1 MASIETVLTVISV
14 IKTAIELYEDLE
26 SGKKEAEDTEYNL
39 SSCLVGFESISETLQ
54 LNRERNNDLGN
65 AGKQLDEHLKKVH
78 GHCELV
84 VVMLSSVRNRTSPD
98 PSKFRYRYLKLHEL
112 NWMVWNWGPAG
123 RAQLQAEVAE
133 IQKQQAAINGLL
145 QIIGFQRG
153 ETAANDQKKI
163 LDVLEEVRRKVS
175 ENKLAAAA
183 AATAATPAQPA
194 SAGGGGYA
202 RQVALPPRAL
212 DAPRPRKDNCSVLFV
227 DLWDEGRSVISQGI
241 TELLAHWT
249 RVGGKPFPV
258 AEWGSAGFFV
268 RAGGD
273 CVGEIRSMRYLTK
286 KFSFEFRDGR
296 ERTDAVACDALFDNK
311 AFGRIPP
318 ATRAAAEARVRAYTS
333 RGMRREFWDRYDYV
347 CCFTYREYDNLMRLK
362 RALAE
367 QDGREDEGP
376 GASGPDRKGMI
387 VHLGA
392 YVTRPTAPPK
402 EIVKALDASDPVERR
417 GIWNAKVAELK
428 RAVRG
433 FLAEELGWEP
443 LDPPK

>member
-39 SSCLVGFESISETLQ
+39 SACLVGFESISETLQ
-54 LNRERNNDLGN
+54 LNRERNNDLGKT
-65 AGKQLDEHLKKVH
+65 GKQLDEHLKKVH

-98 PSKFRYRYLKLHEL
+98 PSKFRYRYFKLHEL

-133 IQKQQAAINGLL
+133 IQKQQTAINNLL
-145 QIIGFQRG
+145 QIIGFHRG

-163 LDVLEEVRRKVS
+163 LDALEEVRRKVN
-175 ENKLAAAA
+175 ENKLAAA
-183 AATAATPAQPA
+183 PAQPA
-194 SAGGGGYA
+194 PSDGHA
-202 RQVALPPRAL
+202 RQVALPSRAL

-227 DLWDEGRSVISQGI
+227 DLWDEGRSVVSQGI
-241 TELLAHWT
+241 MELLALWT
-249 RVGGKPFPV
+249 RAGGKPFPV

-268 RAGGD
+268 RAQAD
-273 CVGEIRSMRYLTK
+273 CVGEIRSMRYLSK
-286 KFSFEFRDGR
+286 KFAFEFREGR

-311 AFGRIPP
+311 AFGRILP
-318 ATRAAAEARVRAYTS
+318 AARAAAEARVRAYTS
-333 RGMRREFWDRYDYV
+333 RGMRRDFWDRYDYV

-392 YVTRPTAPPK
+392 YVTRPAAPPK

-443 LDPPK
+443 LDPK